1 VPRHHIAAALLLAF
15 SVAGARPA
23 DACKCAQ
30 PDLAKEVQGATAV
43 FVGKP
48 ISATKRPID
57 PAECAKPAPNLCR
70 YEYTHEVQVEGVWK
84 GDVPATVT
92 IDTGSGGGDCTF
104 GDLGQEKW
112 LFVTGP
118 DLAIHRCGA
127 SQLATKEVLHQ
138 MKKQFG
144 APKAPKAAKP
154 GKPDKPAKPDAPKA
168 PAPPKAGKP

>member
-1 VPRHHIAAALLLAF
+1 MPHHHIAAALLLAV

-57 PAECAKPAPNLCR
+57 AAECAKPAPNLCR

-92 IDTGSGGGDCTF
+92 INTGSGGGDCTF

-118 DLAIHRCGA
+118 SLAIHRCGA
-127 SQLATKEVLHQ
+127 TQLATKEVLQ
-138 MKKQFG
+138 QVKKQLG
-144 APKAPKAAKP
+144 PLKPAKP
-154 GKPDKPAKPDAPKA
+154 AKAAKPDAPKA
-168 PAPPKAGKP
+168 PATPKADKPY

>member
-1 VPRHHIAAALLLAF
+1 MSRHHIAAATLLFAC
-15 SVAGARPA
+15 SIASSRPA

-30 PDLAKEVQGATAV
+30 PDLAKEVQEATAV

-48 ISATKRPID
+48 ISVTKRPID
-57 PAECAKPAPNLCR
+57 AAECAKPAPNLCR
-70 YEYTHEVQVEGVWK
+70 YEYTHEVQVESVWK

-92 IDTGSGGGDCTF
+92 INAGGGGGDCTF

-118 DLAIHRCGA
+118 SFAIHRCGA
-127 SQLATKEVLHQ
+127 TQLATKEVLHE
-138 MKKQFG
+138 MKKRLG

-154 GKPDKPAKPDAPKA
+154 AKPDKPVTPAKPDAPKA
-168 PAPPKAGKP
+168 GKP